1 MLEEGADLILVSVGA
16 LGDDKLREKL
26 FMTARSRGR
35 RIIVPSAAIGGLD
48 RIAAA
53 GFARLD
59 IAVHYRSIE
68 ARRLHGK

>member
-1 MLEEGADLILVSVGA
+1 
-16 LGDDKLREKL
+16 
-26 FMTARSRGR
+26 MTARSRGR